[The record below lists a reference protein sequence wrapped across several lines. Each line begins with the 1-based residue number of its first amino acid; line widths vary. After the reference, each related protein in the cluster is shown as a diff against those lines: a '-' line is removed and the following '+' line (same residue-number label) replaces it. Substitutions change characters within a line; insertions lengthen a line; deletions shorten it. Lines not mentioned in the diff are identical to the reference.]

1 MGIVTDKAD
10 LKATYQEK
18 LIEPNP
24 TPKKTTSNL
33 SQGVNYFPDT
43 NAKGFIEFKQ
53 PKETD
58 FIQDNKSINND
69 TTFQQSQ
76 PQQFLDVRGNKT
88 IEFTEKNKD

>member
-24 TPKKTTSNL
+24 TPKKPTSNL

-43 NAKGFIEFKQ
+43 NAKGFILNKNGSRD
-53 PKETD
+53 TN
-58 FIQDNKSINND
+58 FIIGSNTLTKSNSFI
-69 TTFQQSQ
+69 
-76 PQQFLDVRGNKT
+76 KT
-88 IEFTEKNKD
+88 H